1 MAVRVMS
8 DAGVHDMDSQCLS
21 KVHVLKGRSLSAV
34 MANDVDDDEEIILLM
49 LLLLMSL
56 MPPPRKLLATE
67 WIKLLRE
74 DDDDDEIMEA

>member
-49 LLLLMSL
+49 LLLLM
-56 MPPPRKLLATE
+56 PPPRKLLATE

>member
-21 KVHVLKGRSLSAV
+21 KVHVLKGRSLSVV
-34 MANDVDDDEEIILLM
+34 MANDVDDEEEIILLM
-49 LLLLMSL
+49 LLLL